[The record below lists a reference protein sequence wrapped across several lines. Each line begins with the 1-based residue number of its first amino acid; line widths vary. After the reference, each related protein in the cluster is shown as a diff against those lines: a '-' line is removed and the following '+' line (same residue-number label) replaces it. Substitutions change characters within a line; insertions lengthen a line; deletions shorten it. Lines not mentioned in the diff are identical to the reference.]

1 MEHKS
6 FRCEL
11 KALETEGEFEGYAA
25 VFGNEDMQGDVI
37 EPGAFRKTLQENGG
51 RVPILWQHRP
61 DEPIGIGLSAVE
73 DERGLRVRGRLALET
88 ARGRE
93 AWALIKQ
100 GVLRGLSIGY
110 DTIKE
115 AWEGGVR
122 RLKEVRLWEWSLV
135 TFPAN
140 PLARVTGTKA
150 VVPFQDLP
158 LADMDRSWDADAAV
172 ARVRR
177 WAGGP
182 DKEEIDW
189 GKYRKAFVWY
199 DAENPENY
207 GSYKLPIADVIDGRL
222 MAVPRAIFAAAAVV
236 QGARGGVDIPEGDIP
251 AVKRHLA
258 RYYAK
263 MDRTPP
269 WESESAGLEMALYT
283 IIGASQVK
291 YGRVL
296 SERNLAL
303 VRQAIEALQ
312 ALLAAAEPSDDTRDE
327 GKEPSKAGGKPED
340 HLSPVVEE
348 LRSLVERMGRC
359 VK

>member
-1 MEHKS
+1 MEHRTFK
-6 FRCEL
+6 CEL

-25 VFGNEDMQGDVI
+25 VFGNRDEQGDVI
-37 EPGAFRKTLQENGG
+37 ERGAFTKTLQENGG
-51 RVPILWQHRP
+51 RGPILWQHRP

-73 DERGLRVRGRLALET
+73 DDKGLRVRGRLALET
-88 ARGRE
+88 TRGRE
-93 AWALIKQ
+93 AWALLKQ

-110 DTIKE
+110 DAIKE
-115 AWEGGVR
+115 FWESGVR
-122 RLKEVRLWEWSLV
+122 HLKEIRLWEWSLV

-140 PLARVTGTKA
+140 PLARVTATKA

-172 ARVRR
+172 TRVRS

-189 GKYRKAFVWY
+189 GKYRKAFLWY
-199 DAENPENY
+199 DADDPENY

-222 MAVPRAIFAAAAVV
+222 MAVPRAIFAAAAAI
-236 QGARGGVDIPEGDIP
+236 QGARGGVNIPESDVAAI
-251 AVKRHLA
+251 KRHLA

-283 IIGASQVK
+283 VIGASQYK

-312 ALLAAAEPSDDTRDE
+312 ALLAAAEPSDDTRDDS
-327 GKEPSKAGGKPED
+327 KEPPNEGDKSAR
-340 HLSPVVEE
+340 HLSPLVEE
-348 LRSLVERMGRC
+348 LRAFAKTLGGVA
-359 VK
+359 